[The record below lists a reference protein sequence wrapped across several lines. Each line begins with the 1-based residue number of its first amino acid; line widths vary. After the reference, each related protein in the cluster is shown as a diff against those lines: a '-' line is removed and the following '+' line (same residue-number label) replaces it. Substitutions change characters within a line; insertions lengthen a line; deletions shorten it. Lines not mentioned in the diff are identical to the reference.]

1 MGFAFLSAIFFLLKK
16 QPVFNN
22 YLNQKKVTM
31 LKNNQKETQR
41 QTVRHRETTR
51 ERHLPRQS
59 PRAIQN
65 QRGRTKGTLL
75 QIVRSFRCRWRCVTE
90 LSLSLYLSLS
100 FFLSLSLSLCF
111 LSPSLF
117 ISLSLSLSLFLSFFS
132 LSLGQK
138 VDLTPNCKVV
148 SSYSV
153 FLFHQ

>member
-100 FFLSLSLSLCF
+100 FFLSLSLSLF
-111 LSPSLF
+111 
-117 ISLSLSLSLFLSFFS
+117 SLSLSLYFSFSLSFS
-132 LSLGQK
+132 LSLF
-138 VDLTPNCKVV
+138 
-148 SSYSV
+148 
-153 FLFHQ
+153 FLSLFGPEG